1 MSLLILLM
9 YKLLDLVLMSI
20 ISNALDCALH
30 WTSPNRRKY
39 VLRRIACMEYV
50 RPKIYIST
58 NQIKFQF
65 QLGLHFLLIMWKL
78 IRVLI
83 SGQAKETQAETV
95 FRVNLILILRAYWID
110 EIENKIELK
119 QSRQATLNLLLKST
133 G

>member
-1 MSLLILLM
+1 
-9 YKLLDLVLMSI
+9 
-20 ISNALDCALH
+20 
-30 WTSPNRRKY
+30 
-39 VLRRIACMEYV
+39 MEYV

-83 SGQAKETQAETV
+83 SGQAKETQTETV